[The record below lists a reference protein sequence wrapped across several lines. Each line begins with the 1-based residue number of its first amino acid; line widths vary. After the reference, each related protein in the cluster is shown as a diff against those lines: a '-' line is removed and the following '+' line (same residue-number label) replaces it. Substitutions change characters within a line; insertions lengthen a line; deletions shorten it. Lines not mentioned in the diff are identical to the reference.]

1 MGEEGEGLFDKPA
14 GAFIQ
19 SEMHAMMNGARK
31 NQVGSMR
38 RMKGF
43 INIPAKRGIGLLD
56 IMPALSVAAGLLGI
70 ELVQTVCAAGPD
82 FSRGGVSFL
91 KKHCLE
97 CHSGDDPKAELS
109 LEGYTDSASVVK
121 GRKTFVKV
129 LRMLAIGEMP
139 PKKKPRPTVAA
150 VETFT
155 ENVKA
160 VWDFSDRNAKP
171 DPGRV
176 TMRRLNRVEYRNTVR
191 DLLGVDF
198 DPTESFP
205 SDDIGHGF
213 DNIGDVLSL
222 SPVLMERYLDA
233 AETISQRVIS
243 VNPGKPAVRYLAG
256 IYLQPGGSTTKN
268 QFRRMDPSAK
278 DAKLSGPFTAPGGY
292 LKLTAD
298 AELFYRATLYAETK
312 SKEPVKVVLY
322 IQGGGIKEGSSAQE
336 LAKVFGGDL
345 SRLKGAKILK
355 TFEIT
360 ARDAKTPQTVEV
372 RISRV
377 AVSNAGIALVK
388 PTSGKP
394 HAILHIRH
402 LWTEGPLETR
412 PKSHLML
419 LGSKSDK
426 PDIARQQKIITRLLQ
441 RAYRRTPTKVE
452 SDRVLKFAN
461 SQMDAGLKWEEAM
474 QKVLQ
479 VVLCSPKFLFRVE
492 MDDRPSAPESRAID
506 EFHLASRLSY
516 FLWSSMPD
524 DTLLDLAAKGQLTT
538 QLETQ
543 VKRMLI
549 DERARELSSNFA
561 LQWLQIQRLKTVA
574 PDTKLFPA
582 FNEPLRRAMLRETE
596 LFFETIMKEDRSV
609 LDLIDSDFTFLNA
622 PLAKH
627 YGITKTGD
635 EKPKTLKFKGADFQ
649 RVLLPD
655 RKRGGLLTQASVL
668 TVTSNPTRTS
678 PVKRGRWVLEQILG
692 SPPPPPPPNVPE
704 LEEAGKT
711 LSADTLRK
719 RMEIHRKNPSCANCH
734 AKMDPI
740 GFALENYDAIGG
752 YRTKDGGQD
761 IDAEGEFA
769 DGTKFTGSE
778 DLKTII
784 SQKKELFVRC
794 LSEKMLTYALGRGLS
809 YYDRRAIEKIA
820 RTLADND
827 YKFSVLVMEIV
838 RSEPFGMRRGYITE
852 D

>member
-1 MGEEGEGLFDKPA
+1 MAEFKK
-14 GAFIQ
+14 I
-19 SEMHAMMNGARK
+19 
-31 NQVGSMR
+31 SMR
-38 RMKGF
+38 RVLRLLR
-43 INIPAKRGIGLLD
+43 INVALVVMTGLLT
-56 IMPALSVAAGLLGI
+56 MGGVSMG
-70 ELVQTVCAAGPD
+70 QTAGPD
-82 FSRGGVSFL
+82 FLQAGAPFL
-91 KKHCLE
+91 KQHCLK
-97 CHSGDDPKAELS
+97 CHSGDDPAAELS
-109 LEGYTDSASVVK
+109 LAEYKDSASVVK
-121 GRKTFVKV
+121 DRKTFEKV
-129 LRMLAIGEMP
+129 LRMLAAGEMP
-139 PKKKPRPTVAA
+139 PKDKPRPTVAA
-150 VETFT
+150 IEAFSEHVL
-155 ENVKA
+155 A
-160 VWDFSDRNAKP
+160 VWDHADLNAKP

-191 DLLGVDF
+191 DLLGADF

-233 AETISQRVIS
+233 AETISQRVIA
-243 VNPGKPAVRYLAG
+243 VNPGKPAVRYLSG
-256 IYLQPGGSTTKN
+256 IYLQPGGSTTKDP
-268 QFRRMDPSAK
+268 FRRMDASAE
-278 DAKLSGPFTAPGGY
+278 DPKLSGPFTAPGGY

-312 SKEPVKVVLY
+312 SQEPVKVALY
-322 IQGGGIKEGSSAQE
+322 IQGGSVKQGSSTEE
-336 LAKVFGGDL
+336 LSQVFGGD
-345 SRLKGAKILK
+345 SPRLKGARILK

-360 ARDAKTPQTVEV
+360 ARDSKAPQTVEV

-388 PTSGKP
+388 PASGKP

-419 LGSKSDK
+419 LGSTSGK
-426 PDIARQQKIITRLLQ
+426 PDAAHQQQMITRLLR

-452 SDRVLKFAN
+452 IDRILKFSNA
-461 SQMDAGLKWEEAM
+461 QMDAGLKWEETM
-474 QKVLQ
+474 QKIVQ

-492 MDDRPSAPESRAID
+492 LDDRPDAPESRAID

-516 FLWSSMPD
+516 FLWNSMPD
-524 DTLLDLAAKGQLTT
+524 DQLLDLATNGKLAASLDA
-538 QLETQ
+538 Q
-543 VKRMLI
+543 VDRMLD
-549 DERARELSSNFA
+549 DERAGEMIRNFA
-561 LQWLQIQRLKTVA
+561 LQWLQVQRLKTVA
-574 PDTKLFPA
+574 PDTKRFPA
-582 FNEPLRRAMLRETE
+582 FNEPLRRAMLQETE
-596 LFFETIMKEDRSV
+596 LFVEAIMREDRSI
-609 LDLIDSDFTFLNA
+609 LELIDSDFTFLNA

-627 YGITKTGD
+627 YSITKTGG
-635 EKPKTLKFKGADFQ
+635 EKPQALKFKGVDFQ

-692 SPPPPPPPNVPE
+692 SPPPPPPPDVPE
-704 LEEAGKT
+704 LEEPGKT
-711 LSADTLRK
+711 SNADTLRK
-719 RMEIHRKNPSCANCH
+719 QMEIHRKNPRCANCH

-752 YRTKDGGQD
+752 YRTQDGGQD
-761 IDAEGEFA
+761 IDAAGEFA

-784 SQKKELFVRC
+784 LQKKELFVRC
-794 LSEKMLTYALGRGLS
+794 LSEKMLTYALGRGIS
-809 YYDRRAIEKIA
+809 YYDRRAIEKTVKA
-820 RTLADND
+820 LAANH
-827 YKFSVLVMEIV
+827 YKFSVLVKEIV
-838 RSEPFGMRRGYITE
+838 KSEPFGMRRGFKAE